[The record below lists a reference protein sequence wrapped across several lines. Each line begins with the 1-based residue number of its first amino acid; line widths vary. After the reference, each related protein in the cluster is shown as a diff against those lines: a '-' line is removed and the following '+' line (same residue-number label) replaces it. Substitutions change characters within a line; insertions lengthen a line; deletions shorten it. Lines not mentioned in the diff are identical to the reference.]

1 MLVTY
6 LPLAPGSRVLFL
18 SEHPS
23 DSHAALRHLC
33 SLISL
38 QKNKTKKPQAGFPCG
53 SDSKE
58 SPCSEGETQVLSG
71 FRVSSWRK
79 AKDLSLNTGISE
91 V

>member
-1 MLVTY
+1 M
-6 LPLAPGSRVLFL
+6 LFL

-38 QKNKTKKPQAGFPCG
+38 QKIKQKSRKQA
-53 SDSKE
+53 
-58 SPCSEGETQVLSG
+58 SPVAQTVKNLLAVQETQVLSG

-79 AKDLSLNTGISE
+79 AKI
-91 V
+91 